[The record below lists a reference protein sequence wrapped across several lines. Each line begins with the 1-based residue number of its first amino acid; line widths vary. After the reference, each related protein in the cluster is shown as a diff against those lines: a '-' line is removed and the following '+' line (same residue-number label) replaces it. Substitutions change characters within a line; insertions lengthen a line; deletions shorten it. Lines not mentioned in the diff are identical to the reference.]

1 MELVVRASVVFW
13 LLWWLLRASGK
24 RELAEMTPFELILL
38 MVMGDLIQQ
47 GVTQEDMSVTG
58 AALAVST
65 MMLWTIALSYA
76 TFRWPRAG
84 RVLEST
90 PTIVVRDGAI
100 DHRMLRIHRL
110 RRDDLFDE
118 ARNAGIADLTDVRF
132 AILEADGKLSFIRHR
147 QPESPAESDAR
158 GDQGSGLL

>member
-13 LLWWLLRASGK
+13 MLWLLLRASGK

-90 PTIVVRDGAI
+90 PAIVVRHGVI
-100 DHRMLRIHRL
+100 DHRMLRLHRL
-110 RRDDLFDE
+110 RHDDVLDE
-118 ARNAGIADLTDVRF
+118 ARNAGIADLFEVRF
-132 AILEADGKLSFIRHR
+132 AILEADGKLSFIRNGL
-147 QPESPAESDAR
+147 PETPAESDVR
-158 GDQGSGLL
+158 GDQDSGRL